1 VSGGGAIEVS
11 QSVAFFRSRSP
22 RNEVPSR
29 PSCPVGG
36 WSGVVCRIV
45 AGQRFRAVE
54 PLVFRWWWLR
64 LFRARPFVLCAR
76 QVLQAQVP
84 PRALLQAEV
93 PQGEV
98 LQRALPQAALLQ
110 AEVRAQVLRAGF
122 VRAQVLRQ
130 AQVLQAEVPQG
141 EVLQRA
147 LSQAEVLQAEVL
159 QRALPQGQVLQ
170 DQVLRPGTL
179 VLRLTPGHP
188 SRTNEPGR
196 TATLGVPGRISVPI
210 LARHAVSWR
219 PGIKTNC
226 GSLKRPLEEPE
237 GFFRAPQVPKVGP
250 ACRTGTWRHFRVV
263 AGLRPSPTDVVAGL
277 PTEPLLAIHPAPGP
291 ARQAGPTT
299 PLWPVSRPSH
309 SWRSTLPQVP
319 LGKRDL
325 LVRCCIGT

>member
-1 VSGGGAIEVS
+1 
-11 QSVAFFRSRSP
+11 
-22 RNEVPSR
+22 
-29 PSCPVGG
+29 
-36 WSGVVCRIV
+36 VVCRIV

-147 LSQAEVLQAEVL
+147 LPQAEVPQGEVLQA
-159 QRALPQGQVLQ
+159 AMPQG
-170 DQVLRPGTL
+170 QVLRPGTL
-179 VLRLTPGHP
+179 VLRLTPGTH
-188 SRTNEPGR
+188 REPMNR
-196 TATLGVPGRISVPI
+196 
-210 LARHAVSWR
+210 
-219 PGIKTNC
+219 
-226 GSLKRPLEEPE
+226 
-237 GFFRAPQVPKVGP
+237 
-250 ACRTGTWRHFRVV
+250 
-263 AGLRPSPTDVVAGL
+263 
-277 PTEPLLAIHPAPGP
+277 
-291 ARQAGPTT
+291 AGPRRSACQ
-299 PLWPVSRPSH
+299 VGSQYRSSRGTRFRGGPES
-309 SWRSTLPQVP
+309 RQTA
-319 LGKRDL
+319 
-325 LVRCCIGT
+325 VR